1 MIDVI
6 DLHSRWRFSR
16 PLMEMYHHRKR
27 VFVDRLGWQLPA
39 AGSWLEVDEFDHDF
53 AVYLLA
59 RDPNDGS
66 HLGSVR
72 LLPST
77 QRHMLATTFADLC
90 PDGPPVGEDC
100 WEISRLVTNPLKAGG
115 ALAVRVHRMLATGL
129 AEFAELNGVRRYT
142 LVTDI
147 GRVPALLAIGWPVTP
162 LSLPTEFNGET
173 IQALQIEM
181 SADTIARIA
190 RRTGAELCRLNGRF
204 DGREAA

>member
-6 DLHSRWRFSR
+6 DLNSRWRFSR

-27 VFVDRLGWQLPA
+27 VFVDQLGWQLPA

-59 RDPNDGS
+59 RDAEDGS

-77 QRHMLATTFADLC
+77 QLHMLATTFASLC
-90 PDGPPVGEDC
+90 PDGAPVGDDC

-115 ALAVRVHRMLATGL
+115 AMSIRVHRMLATGL

-142 LVTDI
+142 LVTEL

-162 LSLPTEFNGET
+162 LSLPTKVNGET

-190 RRTGAELCRLNGRF
+190 RRTGTGTCRMNGRF

>member
-59 RDPNDGS
+59 RDADDGS

-77 QRHMLATTFADLC
+77 QPHMLATTFAGLC

-115 ALAVRVHRMLATGL
+115 AMSVRVHRMLATGL

-142 LVTDI
+142 LVTEL

-162 LSLPTEFNGET
+162 LSLPTEFHGET

-181 SADTIARIA
+181 GADTIARIA
-190 RRTGAELCRLNGRF
+190 RRTGAEPLRLNGRF